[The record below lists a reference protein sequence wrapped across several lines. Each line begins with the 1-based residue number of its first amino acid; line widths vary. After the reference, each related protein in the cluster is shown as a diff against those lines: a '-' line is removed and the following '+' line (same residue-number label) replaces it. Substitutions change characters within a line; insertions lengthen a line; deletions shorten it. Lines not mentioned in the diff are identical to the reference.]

1 MSKQVGTMNRQGA
14 HTKSQIS
21 RRYFLVFPV
30 FGAAAVASFLA
41 IRKFGNE
48 SRIGG
53 PFSLQDGLGRTVSDK
68 DFLGKYLLVY
78 FGYTFCPDVC
88 PTALG
93 QLSGVLGSLDAEQL
107 EKVEVIFISVDPK
120 RDFGERLAAYGPAFH
135 PKITGLTGEQEEI
148 DRVAGAFGAKYKI
161 AGDPASDD
169 YVIDHTSIIYV
180 MGPDGKFLTQFTH
193 NATPEQMLTKLV
205 SVLQ

>member
-1 MSKQVGTMNRQGA
+1 MSKQGA
-14 HTKSQIS
+14 GTKSKIS
-21 RRYFLVFPV
+21 RRFFLVVPA
-30 FGAAAVASFLA
+30 FGTAAVASFLA
-41 IRKFGNE
+41 FRNFSANAPF
-48 SRIGG
+48 GG
-53 PFSLQDGLGRTVSDK
+53 PFSLTDGFGRTVSDK

-93 QLSGVLGSLDAEQL
+93 QLSGVLGNLDAGQL

-135 PKITGLTGEQEEI
+135 PKITGLTGKQEEI
-148 DRVAGAFGAKYKI
+148 DRVAAAFGAKYKI

-169 YVIDHTSIIYV
+169 YAIDHTSIIYV
-180 MGPDGKFLTQFTH
+180 IGPDGKFQTQFTH
-193 NATPEQMLTKLV
+193 NATPDQILKKLV